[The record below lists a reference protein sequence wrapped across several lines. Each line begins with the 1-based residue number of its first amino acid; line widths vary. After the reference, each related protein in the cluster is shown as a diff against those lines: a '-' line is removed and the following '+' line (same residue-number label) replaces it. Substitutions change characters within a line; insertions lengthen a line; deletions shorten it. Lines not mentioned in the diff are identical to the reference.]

1 MQHIAEYVLHGTC
14 NCIVI
19 VFAVL
24 GHLYLRFSYDNGK
37 LQYQSIQPLQ
47 EAICK
52 LEQTQDPTT

>member
-1 MQHIAEYVLHGTC
+1 MQHTAEYVLHGMC

-24 GHLYLRFSYDNGK
+24 GHLYLRFSYGK
-37 LQYQSIQPLQ
+37 LQYQSVQ

-52 LEQTQDPTT
+52 LEQTQDSTT